1 MPSKWWWLDSGQEFV
16 HLLKGYNHFVRHH
29 NRHHRKTLLMFLYS
43 FCVLEGQ
50 SFLILAIVLN
60 IRYLC
65 QWDKMLLSKHAYG
78 NFTCICIDGIR
89 ARAEKY
95 RTEFWQQV
103 SLIRLLYKLTNVEQ
117 LYSLLSTA
125 PVTFQE
131 QQFHGHEVFQHF
143 LMKFQSVSSI
153 GLQKEILILL
163 ITVGVL
169 VLAAVICLY
178 LSSRLC
184 PGCVPVCC
192 VLCLGLL
199 SRLLDRVLSSLFE
212 LCQ

>member
-1 MPSKWWWLDSGQEFV
+1 
-16 HLLKGYNHFVRHH
+16 
-29 NRHHRKTLLMFLYS
+29 
-43 FCVLEGQ
+43 
-50 SFLILAIVLN
+50 
-60 IRYLC
+60 
-65 QWDKMLLSKHAYG
+65 
-78 NFTCICIDGIR
+78 
-89 ARAEKY
+89 
-95 RTEFWQQV
+95 
-103 SLIRLLYKLTNVEQ
+103 
-117 LYSLLSTA
+117 
-125 PVTFQE
+125 
-131 QQFHGHEVFQHF
+131 
-143 LMKFQSVSSI
+143 MKFQSVSSI

>member
-1 MPSKWWWLDSGQEFV
+1 
-16 HLLKGYNHFVRHH
+16 
-29 NRHHRKTLLMFLYS
+29 
-43 FCVLEGQ
+43 
-50 SFLILAIVLN
+50 
-60 IRYLC
+60 
-65 QWDKMLLSKHAYG
+65 
-78 NFTCICIDGIR
+78 
-89 ARAEKY
+89 
-95 RTEFWQQV
+95 
-103 SLIRLLYKLTNVEQ
+103 VEQ

-125 PVTFQE
+125 PVNFQE